1 MATQGFELTDQQAN
15 ARRQAKRRQSHAQY
29 ERMLTSTDFLSLGL
43 RDSQSRDPRNRER
56 SFLDDS
62 VIDGWFVAL
71 EQDPAMPDQSATFG
85 EVGDECKRIVRIL
98 NGWLPADAD
107 VYSMDEGKIAVE
119 VFAEANNGF
128 LLVCEPHRQA
138 VCIVTVRGI
147 SRRARYEDSAVLPDG
162 FLREG
167 LDAVRGRAEFLYM
180 A

>member
-15 ARRQAKRRQSHAQY
+15 ARRQAKRRQSHAEY
-29 ERMLTSTDFLSLGL
+29 ERIRTSINVVAPGL
-43 RDSQSRDPRNRER
+43 RDSQGRDPRNRGR

-71 EQDPAMPDQSATFG
+71 EHEPVMLDQSATS
-85 EVGDECKRIVRIL
+85 GDVVEECKRIVRRL

-119 VFAEANNGF
+119 VFAEADNGF

-167 LDAVRGRAEFLYM
+167 LDAVRGRAEFSYIV
-180 A
+180 

>member
-15 ARRQAKRRQSHAQY
+15 ARRQAKRRQSHAEY
-29 ERMLTSTDFLSLGL
+29 ERMLTAIDFLSLGL
-43 RDSQSRDPRNRER
+43 RDSRGRDPRNRER

-71 EQDPAMPDQSATFG
+71 EQEPATPDQSATSG
-85 EVGDECKRIVRIL
+85 DVVDECKRIVRNL

-119 VFAEANNGF
+119 VFAEADNGF

-138 VCIVTVRGI
+138 VCIVAVRGI

-162 FLREG
+162 FLKEG
-167 LDAVRGRAEFLYM
+167 LDAIRGQAEFSYLV
-180 A
+180 